1 MRKVAPVVKIDFTAF
16 RCISICLKE
25 GLQGKSHLFYLIRAG
40 KLLRIMYSRKI
51 YFARTRFKKTVAWDS
66 LPQKNEMGCG
76 SVQNRDILAG
86 SRY

>member
-51 YFARTRFKKTVAWDS
+51 YFVRTRFKKTGAWDS
-66 LPQKNEMGCG
+66 FPQKMKWVADPDRIGTF
-76 SVQNRDILAG
+76 
-86 SRY
+86 